1 MRRYTTLL
9 MDADET
15 LLDFERSE
23 QFALSHTLKNRLG
36 VTLTE
41 EMRLCYHRINATL
54 WRQLERGELTRDR
67 LRTLRFEEWFTSCG
81 LPHDDAAAFNAD
93 YMQAIGLRGYV
104 LDGAIDLLE
113 RLSKHY
119 SIHIITN
126 GTACVQHTR
135 LADSGLLP
143 FVDRVFISEEIGAD
157 KPSPAFFDH
166 VLSSIGSP
174 RKEDVLI
181 IGDSPTSDIRGGM
194 LSCIDTCWFDPHGAT
209 LPDGIAPTTRVSSYE
224 ELLNFLD
231 A

>member
-1 MRRYTTLL
+1 MRQYTTLL

-23 QFALSHTLKNRLG
+23 QFALSHTLKTRLG

-54 WRQLERGELTRDR
+54 WRKLERGEITRER
-67 LRTLRFEEWFTSCG
+67 LRTARFEEWFAACS
-81 LPHDDAAAFNAD
+81 LLFDDAAVFNAD
-93 YMQAIGLRGYV
+93 YMQAIGLKGYI
-104 LDGAIDLLE
+104 LDGAIELLE
-113 RLSKHY
+113 KLSEHY
-119 SIHIITN
+119 AVHIITN

-143 FVDRVFISEEIGAD
+143 FVDRVFISEEVGAD
-157 KPSPAFFDH
+157 KPSPVFFDY
-166 VLSSIGSP
+166 VLSAIGSP

-181 IGDSPTSDIRGGM
+181 IGDSPTSDIRGGI
-194 LSCIDTCWFDPHGAT
+194 LSGIDTCWFDPHGAT
-209 LPDGIAPTTRVSSYE
+209 LPEGIVPTIRVSSYE
-224 ELLNFLD
+224 ELLNLLD

>member
-1 MRRYTTLL
+1 MKRYTTLL

-23 QFALSHTLKNRLG
+23 QFALFHTLKARLG

-54 WRQLERGELTRDR
+54 WRKLERGELTRDR
-67 LRTLRFEEWFTSCG
+67 LRTLRFEEWFAACS
-81 LPHDDAAAFNAD
+81 LAADDAAAFNAE
-93 YMQAIGLRGYV
+93 YMQAIGLKGYV
-104 LDGAIDLLE
+104 LDGALELLE
-113 RLSKHY
+113 KLSKRY
-119 SIHIITN
+119 AIHIITN

-157 KPSPAFFDH
+157 KPSPAFFDY
-166 VLSSIGSP
+166 VLSTIGSP
-174 RKEDVLI
+174 LKEEILI

-194 LSCIDTCWFDPHGAT
+194 LSGIDTCWFDPHGAT
-209 LPDGIAPTTRVSSYE
+209 LPADIVPTTRVSSYDD
-224 ELLNFLD
+224 LLNLLD